1 MLRMCQLCRVKD
13 ALRFPD
19 SSCRDGCADV
29 QSRRIALLIPSP
41 LALTVPIS
49 VVIPACERIEPLL
62 KTLGKITACMPQ
74 PSEIVVHVDGGRVK
88 VVKAVEQAYPAA
100 RVLSSSHY
108 QGAGGS
114 RNILVRA
121 AHHELVANFDDDS
134 FPERPDYFAQVIE
147 LAGRF
152 PQAAVLSAANH
163 DDPVQEPRFSRVS
176 EASGCGCIFRKS
188 WFMKVGGFVPLRVA
202 YNMEEVDMG
211 LRLHAMGG
219 VIVRDSQLRV
229 VHDKPPPEFIDA
241 ATNAA
246 ILMNTALFPYL
257 RFPVW
262 LWPVAVWQI
271 FSRLRFLYKRGWA
284 RGIKAG
290 ICGMPSHLL
299 AHRHRREALPTLAVV
314 SWLSLRRFPRRMEA
328 GRPPSLG
335 V

>member
-1 MLRMCQLCRVKD
+1 
-13 ALRFPD
+13 
-19 SSCRDGCADV
+19 
-29 QSRRIALLIPSP
+29 

-49 VVIPACERIEPLL
+49 VVIPACERTEPLL
-62 KTLGKITACMPQ
+62 KTLAKITACRPQ
-74 PSEIVVHVDGGRVK
+74 PSEIVVHVDGARAE
-88 VVKAVEQAYPAA
+88 VVKAVERAFPAA
-100 RVLSSSHY
+100 RLLSSNHHL
-108 QGAGGS
+108 GAGGS

-134 FPERPDYFAQVIE
+134 FPEQPDYFAQVIE
-147 LAGRF
+147 LAGQF

-163 DDPVQEPRFSRVS
+163 DDPVQESRFSRVS

-188 WFMKVGGFVPLRVA
+188 WFMKVGGFVPLPVA

-271 FSRLRFLYKRGWA
+271 VSRLRFLYKRGWA

-290 ICGMPSHLL
+290 ICGMPSYLL

-314 SWLSLRRFPRRMEA
+314 SWLSLRRFPGRMEA